1 MVRFILKPKYYL
13 RVFVVHVKNHSN
25 AVCPNRPFQTE
36 FRKRAI
42 QVRNGECGVCPNLI
56 SVISKHRAPRP
67 VKLMLAS
74 RLPIVSAV
82 FHWASRR
89 FGRSAACPKPQRIRT
104 HEPPDNSP
112 RQTARHPLRVGTTR
126 APPNRPS
133 QTEYRKR
140 AVQVWD
146 G

>member
-1 MVRFILKPKYYL
+1 VPSARRKQRPS
-13 RVFVVHVKNHSN
+13 RASPVNPASHQPSN
-25 AVCPNRPFQTE
+25 QNE
-36 FRKRAI
+36 YRKRSV

-56 SVISKHRAPRP
+56 SVIAKHRAPRP

-89 FGRSAACPKPQRIRT
+89 FGRSAACPKPQRVRT
-104 HEPPDNSP
+104 HGPPGKFPAS
-112 RQTARHPLRVGTTR
+112 TARHPLRVGTTR